1 METEENSEK
10 LGIIFFS
17 VIKAFTKFSI
27 FPNEIFLLLNKGENE
42 ETEKKSEYL
51 DIIDYRSEIREFLAD
66 ASQYLGFQ
74 NLYQN
79 FLFAEI
85 QKLIELIKIDKNN
98 INAWANF
105 EAYIFIIS
113 SISKSITKEEKI
125 DYINELIN
133 TLIQIPDDLQK
144 IKMTFIDLI
153 DNISSHLTIN
163 PEILIQIF
171 RYLLINLENKGL
183 IGTKNYNYFLYFLIF
198 N

>member
-1 METEENSEK
+1 MENEENSEK

-27 FPNEIFLLLNKGENE
+27 FPNDLFVLLNKGHNE
-42 ETEKKSEYL
+42 EIEKNSEYI
-51 DIIDYRSEIREFLAD
+51 DIIDYRSEIKEFLAD

-74 NLYQN
+74 NIYQN
-79 FLFAEI
+79 FIFSEI
-85 QKLIELIKIDKNN
+85 QKLIQCITLDKNN
-98 INAWANF
+98 INAWASF

-113 SISKSITKEEKI
+113 SISKSISKEEKI

-171 RYLLINLENKGL
+171 KYLLINLENKAL
-183 IGTKNYNYFLYFLIF
+183 IGKILIF
-198 N
+198 

>member
-183 IGTKNYNYFLYFLIF
+183 IGTKNYNYFFYFLIF